1 MPDPTVATAALTIVT
16 AMVALLD
23 ALRAPGARSGLAV
36 ALVAEIAFLRRQL
49 ALYEERGVKPKR
61 PTRRSRL
68 VMALASRH
76 FDWRGALVVVKPATL
91 IRWQRLGFRL
101 LWRLK
106 SRPGRPP
113 LPLEARQLIRRLAVE
128 NPSWGEERIAAELLL
143 KLGLRVSPRT
153 IAKYMPRWI
162 GTPRGDQR
170 WATFVRNHARA
181 IVATDLC
188 TVVTARFQVL
198 YVLVVMEV
206 GSRRILHA
214 NVTAHP
220 TSAWVAQQ
228 LRHAIPDDH
237 AYRFLLH
244 DRDAVFSADADRTA
258 KAMGLR
264 VLRSPV
270 RAPRANSFCE
280 RLIGT
285 LRRECLDWLIPWNE
299 RHLRLILRE

>member
-1 MPDPTVATAALTIVT
+1 M
-16 AMVALLD
+16 
-23 ALRAPGARSGLAV
+23 
-36 ALVAEIAFLRRQL
+36 AFS
-49 ALYEERGVKPKR
+49 
-61 PTRRSRL
+61 SRL
-68 VMALASRH
+68 
-76 FDWRGALVVVKPATL
+76 FEWRDALVVVRPATL
-91 IRWQRLGFRL
+91 IRWQRLGFKL
-101 LWRLK
+101 LWRHK
-106 SRPGRPP
+106 SRSGRPR
-113 LPLEARQLIRRLAVE
+113 LPVEVRRLIRMLALE
-128 NPSWGEERIAAELLL
+128 NPSWGEERIAAELYL
-143 KLGLRVSPRT
+143 KLGLAVSART
-153 IAKYMPRWI
+153 VGTCMSRPG

-198 YVLVVMEV
+198 YVLVVMEL

-214 NVTAHP
+214 TATAHP

-228 LRHAIPDDH
+228 LRHAIPEDH
-237 AYRFLLH
+237 GYRFLLH

-258 KAMGLR
+258 KATGLR

-285 LRRECLDWLIPWNE
+285 LRRECLDWLISLSE
-299 RHLRLILRE
+299 KHVRLILREWVEHYNRARPHSSLGPGIPEPPEGLPTPPSVTATTCRLAAAWCRGRSSAGSTTSTGS